1 MEEPLLHKTR
11 NLVEDWREG
20 DARKLAMLEMEA
32 DVGWPGGGGWQTSP
46 EEQERSIRES
56 NLLGAIVTEN
66 EERIISLCTIR
77 TTPGQKAQA
86 FIPHLN
92 CHPDYHGKKH
102 GKSALWGAMDRAYE
116 AGCRKVDLYTWPGNL
131 QAVPLYKKMGFM
143 WRPDSSVHMENFTP
157 AARRHP
163 LAASFF
169 ARHDWYDT
177 QVRELRTEE
186 DVMTR
191 GRVKVYEYEWRAPD
205 GDLLRLVFDRQSW
218 GIIEIETNDLMA
230 SCSLP
235 DEKLVAGV
243 PHAVRWRIE
252 NRKPQPAR
260 VFLAA
265 SGDPGVNVDTREALD
280 VSDAVEIEG
289 TFVIDP
295 GIEEKTREPK
305 AAVLRTDLVIDGVGI
320 ELAAGIAARQAV
332 DVSLD
337 VVRSIL
343 APGKRQEAKLT
354 LRSNMDE
361 ACTVNLRVM
370 PAGGVDVDADERQ
383 VALDP
388 KGGAELAVP
397 VTARQAGPVAIDVE
411 TTAATGG
418 RDIPVKTKRLDLL
431 AVEPGGVSGGVG
443 AENAL
448 LCGGGLMVSASLRS
462 GELYIFH
469 TLRALRARRLKL
481 QTPRLGPPFSGG
493 DLFQEKAEAR
503 VERDGFGVVLRLRT
517 PSVLRPGVWLERN
530 VRVGQGPLVGVQDTV
545 INGTS
550 LPLDLSASQSWWMQM
565 GRIASLIVPGRH
577 GVARQAFGSGGRDLD
592 DLRLSEEAEA
602 WPEGWFCVERED
614 GCATG
619 ILWDRAERVS
629 PGPWGSLRTR
639 AIRVRPGASASLDP
653 VNAYVGDGNRE
664 TVRAWWRT
672 MFGSVPE
679 TETSAAPTRRP
690 IECRIE
696 PRPLIVGGECADA
709 TLRLD
714 HVGRHTLDGEL
725 IVEPSVGLR
734 ADVTAVDVKGLCE
747 SKPVVQ
753 KAAFHPSGRTRPGAN
768 EIGVRFETEE
778 AVYRFREKA
787 LVLPGNAGRVTV
799 SRLAKGRIILV
810 DNGILTV
817 KVAPSF
823 LGSVISLQRDGVEYL
838 NSPYPDAEPRAWMN
852 PWHGGISPEYDRLED
867 TLHKERFRYRV
878 IERKGRQ
885 GLVWSGVRVHCRI
898 AQEHARGQSISLEY
912 LLAPG
917 ADVLAVRVTCRDEL
931 GIGADG
937 DVGFEIW
944 PAFAASPGT
953 ATFHNAT
960 DESVSTLAA
969 PHWTSGG
976 NWKWG
981 GLVGK
986 NGEALFLSAAG
997 EGARAAGFALGEVG
1011 CFLNGNLDRWMGP
1024 GERIQGLF
1032 FLLPTTGLE
1041 AAKAGA
1047 IWSEFEELP

>member
-20 DARKLAMLEMEA
+20 DAEKLAALEMEA
-32 DVGWPGGGGWQTSP
+32 DAGWPGGGGWQTSP

-56 NLLGAIVTEN
+56 NLLGAIVTED
-66 EERIISLCTIR
+66 EARIISLCTIR
-77 TTPGQKAQA
+77 ATPGQKAHA

-102 GKSALWGAMDRAYE
+102 GKSALWGAMERAFETGY
-116 AGCRKVDLYTWPGNL
+116 RKVDLSTWPGNL

-163 LAASFF
+163 LPAAFF

-177 QVRELRTEE
+177 QVRELSLEE
-186 DVMTR
+186 DVMAR
-191 GRVKVYEYEWRAPD
+191 GNVRVYEYLWRAPD

-218 GIIEIETNDLMA
+218 GIIEIETNDLMV

-243 PHAVRWRIE
+243 FHAVRWRIE
-252 NRKPQPAR
+252 NRKPHPAR

-265 SGDPGVNVDTREALD
+265 TGDPGVKVEKREALD
-280 VSDAVEIEG
+280 VADAVEIEG
-289 TFVIDP
+289 AFVVDP
-295 GIEEKTREPK
+295 GIEEKTREPN
-305 AAVLRTDLVIDGVGI
+305 AAVLRTDLAIDGVGI
-320 ELAAGIAARQAV
+320 ELAAGIAVRQAV
-332 DVSLD
+332 DVSMD
-337 VVRSIL
+337 GPRSIL
-343 APGKRQEAKLT
+343 APGKPQEARLT
-354 LRSNMDE
+354 LRSHLDE
-361 ACTVNLRVM
+361 ACSAKMRVR
-370 PAGGVDVDADERQ
+370 PAGGVEVDAGERQ
-383 VALDP
+383 VTLDP

-397 VTARQAGPVAIDVE
+397 VTAPRAGPVAIDVE
-411 TTAATGG
+411 TTAATGSEA
-418 RDIPVKTKRLDLL
+418 IPVKTKRLDLL

-443 AENAL
+443 EETAL
-448 LCGGGLMVSASLRS
+448 LCGGGLTVNASLRS
-462 GELYIFH
+462 GEIFIFH
-469 TLRALRARRLKL
+469 TLRALRSRRLKL

-503 VERDGFGVVLRLRT
+503 VDRDGFGVVLRLRT
-517 PSVLRPGVWLERN
+517 PSVLRPGLWLERDIL
-530 VRVGQGPLVGVQDTV
+530 VGQGPLVRVQDTV

-550 LPLDLSASQSWWMQM
+550 LPLDLSVSQSWWMQM
-565 GRIASLIVPGRH
+565 GRTASLVVPGNQ
-577 GVARQAFGSGGRDLD
+577 GVSRQAFGSGGRDLD
-592 DLRLSEEAEA
+592 ELRISDEASK

-619 ILWDRAERVS
+619 ILWGRTERVS

-639 AIRVRPGASASLDP
+639 AVRVKPGESRSLDP
-653 VNAYVGDGNRE
+653 VNAFVGDGNRE

-672 MFGSVPE
+672 LFGSIPE
-679 TETSAAPTRRP
+679 VETSPAPTRRP

-696 PRPLIVGGECADA
+696 PRPLIVAGARADA

-725 IVEPSVGLR
+725 TVEPSDGLR
-734 ADVTAVDVKGLCE
+734 ADVTHIKVRELCE

-753 KAAFHPSGRTRPGAN
+753 NVAFHPTGRIRPGAKD
-768 EIGVRFETEE
+768 IRACFETEE
-778 AVYRFREKA
+778 AIYRFTYNA
-787 LVLPGNAGRVTV
+787 LVLPADAREV
-799 SRLAKGRIILV
+799 SVSQQEKGRIILV
-810 DNGILTV
+810 DNGILAV

-823 LGSVISLQRDGVEYL
+823 LGSVISLRREGVEYL

-852 PWHGGISPEYDRLED
+852 PWHGGVSPEYDRLED
-867 TLHKERFRYRV
+867 TLYKERFRYRV

-885 GLVWSGVRVHCRI
+885 GLVWRGVRVNCLI
-898 AQEHARGQSISLEY
+898 AQEHARGQSIALEY

-917 ADVLAVRVTCRDEL
+917 ADVLAVRVMCRDEL

-937 DVGFEIW
+937 DLGFAVW

-960 DESVSTLAA
+960 EKSVSTRAA

-976 NWKWG
+976 NWNWG
-981 GLVGK
+981 GIVGE

-997 EGARAAGFALGEVG
+997 EGARAGGFALGEVG
-1011 CFLNGNLDRWMGP
+1011 CFLSGNLERWMKP
-1024 GERIQGLF
+1024 GERIDALF

-1041 AAKAGA
+1041 AGQAGA
-1047 IWSEFEELP
+1047 VWSEFEELP